1 MLRIFGFCN
10 KICCVNIAT
19 IVIILAIT
27 LVSCKTDRTKQK
39 DKTVT
44 NDTEMSFEKS
54 VHAFGKVKAG
64 ETVGCYFNF
73 TNTGGYPLIINKVK
87 PGCGCTHV
95 IYPEK
100 PILPGEKG
108 EIELR
113 FDSKGFSGQQYK
125 VIQIHANI
133 KNKMKELVVSA
144 NVIN

>member
-1 MLRIFGFCN
+1 MIRIFGFCN
-10 KICCVNIAT
+10 KKRCCNIGILV
-19 IVIILAIT
+19 IVLGIALGA
-27 LVSCKTDRTKQK
+27 CKTNGKTQK
-39 DKTVT
+39 GNTPKHDS
-44 NDTEMSFEKS
+44 EMHFEKS
-54 VHAFGKVKAG
+54 LHAFGKVKAG
-64 ETVGCYFNF
+64 ETVGCYFSF
-73 TNTGGYPLIINKVK
+73 TNTGEYPLVINMVK

-113 FDSKGFSGQQYK
+113 FDSKGLLGQQYK

-133 KNKMKELVVSA
+133 KNKMKELVLSA

>member
-1 MLRIFGFCN
+1 MFRIFNFCN
-10 KICCVNIAT
+10 KTRLDNTVTIAI
-19 IVIILAIT
+19 IVLIT
-27 LVSCKTDRTKQK
+27 LVACKTNNTRQK
-39 DKTVT
+39 DRVAA
-44 NDTEMSFEKS
+44 NDSEMSFEKS
-54 VHAFGKVKAG
+54 AHAFGKVKEG

-73 TNTGGYPLIINKVK
+73 TNTGDYPLIINKVK
-87 PGCGCTHV
+87 SGCGCTHV
-95 IYPEK
+95 IYPKK
-100 PILPGEKG
+100 PILPGEKE